1 MEYKLKKDLQYE
13 VTPVEEVRGL
23 DSKDKY
29 YIAIVTL
36 PIDKE
41 TGKTEFHVGFILK
54 GDINKI

>member
-13 VTPVEEVRGL
+13 VTLFEEVRGL

-29 YIAIVTL
+29 YHALVTL

-41 TGKTEFHVGFILK
+41 TGKKEFHVGFISK